1 MGDGLRKIGASI
13 VLEGENSF
21 KNALKACNAELRNSR
36 SELTLVEAKYKGNE
50 NSIEALRAKGDALA
64 KCYADQQNKLETLNN
79 IIAKATQNQENFK
92 NKADAAGKELEEAEQ
107 QLEKLKNSSEDTSKE
122 QEELTEKIEKL
133 KAVQKSNTDAYNKAT
148 VSLEKYKTQ
157 ANGVQAEI
165 YDLSNAMEDN
175 TQQTQS
181 WGDKTANAT
190 NALATAIAASGVK
203 KGIEE
208 ITEAITDCTKAAI
221 EYESAFAGVKK
232 TVDGS
237 DEQLQAISEGILSMS
252 YRLPSTAVEIA
263 NVAES
268 AGQLGIA
275 RENVLDFSETMI
287 GLGEATNLSSDEAA
301 SSLAKFAN
309 ITKMSANDYSRL
321 GSVIVDLGNNYAT
334 TESDIVSMAT
344 RLASSGSLAGFTQP
358 QILALATALSS
369 VGIEAEA
376 GGSAMSKLL
385 TNISL
390 AVETSSDDLKS
401 FANVAGMSAEEFA
414 KAWRNNAAGA
424 FTTFIAG
431 LNDTDR
437 LGKSVAATLSD
448 LGIKEIRLSNATR
461 SLANYSDGLTSAMQ
475 TADAAWTENVALQ
488 NEVSKRYETTE
499 SKMQMVKNAANGL
512 KIAIGNALTPAI
524 NKLAGEAS
532 GILQKA
538 ADFVADNP
546 QVVRG
551 VIAITAGIATMTTI
565 VTAATLA
572 VQLYNAV
579 MAVAS
584 GGTTLLIGAAAAL
597 VVTLGTLVIANS
609 DAASATA
616 ELNTATKDAAD
627 TIKDADETYSDTI
640 ATLSATS
647 GMAQKY
653 IDRLAELEKQG
664 INTKEAQDE
673 YNRLVKQL
681 QALMPELNIE
691 LDEQTGLIKG
701 GTAALKSQTDAW
713 YENAKAQA
721 LQTALQEKYDAIA
734 EALGSVT
741 KAEIELSDQRN
752 KADALLVE
760 QNNLYKQLAERL
772 GITIVQAKNLT
783 AEQLQQANG
792 SCPDL
797 MDAIYQNKVAYE
809 GLTSS
814 IADNEQTIVENKE
827 TITAMEGE
835 IDNTVDVFNE
845 LVDTVDGVTDSQ
857 NNLNDS
863 MADAQA
869 AAETQNVAL
878 QELYDATYTS
888 AKESIEGQ
896 VDLFHKFDEESA
908 TLTSDE
914 VKENLSSNAE
924 SLNEFAAAYQEAA
937 TKGYD
942 PNFLRQFQDFSPD
955 NLQVLNDLISKTPDE
970 VDEFNK
976 AWEKFE
982 TSKNN
987 YADTLGQ
994 VEQEFAKTKT
1004 EVEKTANEMAK
1015 ALDKKEQTAI
1025 SGNNFCNGFLDVLAK
1040 RKPEFYNMGAELGN
1054 SAKKGFDSVK
1064 GIDAHSP
1071 SHKSAQSADYFADGF
1086 ILQMQK
1092 RQKDFEDATTEAAQL
1107 VTANMYSWQPKTYTA
1122 PQPAPQIDTEMI
1134 TDAVRR
1140 GMQDANV
1147 TVDFDYRGF
1156 DKGRDKYDR

>member
-1 MGDGLRKIGASI
+1 MSDGLRKIGASI

-208 ITEAITDCTKAAI
+208 IAEAITDCTKAAI

-275 RENVLDFSETMI
+275 RGNVLEFSETMI

-390 AVETSSDDLKS
+390 AVETSSDDLQS
-401 FANVAGMSAEEFA
+401 FASVAGMSAEEFA
-414 KAWRNNAAGA
+414 KAWRSNAAGA

-461 SLANYSDGLTSAMQ
+461 SLANYSDGLTSAMR
-475 TADAAWTENVALQ
+475 TADAAWAENVALQ

-499 SKMQMVKNAANGL
+499 SKMQMAKNAANGL

-627 TIKDADETYSDTI
+627 AIKDADETYSDTI

-741 KAEIELSDQRN
+741 KAEIELSNQRN

-809 GLTSS
+809 DLTGS
-814 IADNEQTIVENKE
+814 IADNEQTIAGNKE

-845 LVDTVDGVTDSQ
+845 LVDTVDGASE
-857 NNLNDS
+857 S
-863 MADAQA
+863 MDGIA
-869 AAETQNVAL
+869 AG
-878 QELYDATYTS
+878 QEEYS
-888 AKESIEGQ
+888 SSVESIAESVGQLCDAYDEAYEKALEKVDGQ
-896 VDLFHKFDEESA
+896 VGIFDKLGGKSQESI
-908 TLTSDE
+908 DKI
-914 VKENLSSNAE
+914 KENMDANTEYVEKFLD
-924 SLNEFAAAYQEAA
+924 AYKQASELE
-937 TKGYD
+937 GID
-942 PNFLRQFQDFSPD
+942 PTFLQQFEDINPD
-955 NLQVLNDLISKTPDE
+955 NLAILNSLIDSNADE
-970 VDEFNK
+970 VADLMKSWDGLNEAKSTLAGTF
-976 AWEKFE
+976 ADVE
-982 TSKNN
+982 TSFSSSMNQIVINARIWDERMKNE
-987 YADTLGQ
+987 ADKTGKNFGQGFIDGINGKLSAISSAGSKAGQ
-994 VEQEFAKTKT
+994 VALEALKR
-1004 EVEKTANEMAK
+1004 
-1015 ALDKKEQTAI
+1015 ALDE
-1025 SGNNFCNGFLDVLAK
+1025 
-1040 RKPEFYNMGAELGN
+1040 
-1054 SAKKGFDSVK
+1054 
-1064 GIDAHSP
+1064 HSP
-1071 SHKSAQSADYFADGF
+1071 SKKTAQSADYFADGF
-1086 ILQMQK
+1086 IIQLGNRK
-1092 RQKDFEDATTEAAQL
+1092 KDMEQVVLESAQL
-1107 VTANMYSWQPKTYTA
+1107 MTAAMYSWQPKTYTA